1 MIIQTQE
8 ALLGLAR
15 VSLSVSHIFQV
26 GKNVTF
32 RPEDNLARSGE
43 SNNDGDHKWSETS
56 VLLVALDVDSGVEP
70 QISITK

>member
-43 SNNDGDHKWSETS
+43 SNNDGDHK
-56 VLLVALDVDSGVEP
+56 
-70 QISITK
+70 